1 MSIFRNTL
9 EANSEKNSIVHFAER
24 ERNMNLRVRNRL
36 PEKDPYAGSKTELQW
51 RKENRTLLVDAKGE
65 EMWTNQFCQH
75 SATYYAL
82 DETRPATPM
91 EIEAWKDER
100 RSKVREKRRKLREA
114 ELEKAAIEKARSEA
128 LLKSLRLHVGFNPA
142 DIICLDTETTG
153 LTSDDEILQISIING
168 SGEVLFHE
176 LIRPMYKDAWPD
188 AEAINAISPEMVTGK
203 PTIEA
208 FIPRLSTIL
217 ASAKLII
224 GYNIKFDQ
232 GFLQRAGIAWP
243 KGVPIYD
250 VMLKFAEIT
259 EYYGKYKYQK
269 LSVCAEFFGYESEG
283 RFHDSLEDV
292 RATLFCYHAMNKME
306 L

>member
-9 EANSEKNSIVHFAER
+9 EANSEKNSIDRSAER
-24 ERNMNLRVRNRL
+24 GSNMNLRVRNRL

-51 RKENRTLLVDAKGE
+51 RKENRTLLADAKGE

-75 SATYYAL
+75 SAPYYTL

-91 EIEAWKDER
+91 EIGAWKEER
-100 RSKVREKRRKLREA
+100 TSKEREKRRKLRES
-114 ELEKAAIEKARSEA
+114 EIENAAIEKARSEA
-128 LLKSLRLHVGFNPA
+128 LLKSLRLHAGFNPA

-153 LTSDDEILQISIING
+153 LTSDDEILQISIIDG
-168 SGEVLFHE
+168 SGAVLFHE

-188 AEAINAISPEMVTGK
+188 AEAINAISPEMVAGK
-203 PTIEA
+203 PTIED
-208 FIPRLSTIL
+208 FIPHLSDIL
-217 ASAKLII
+217 ASAKLIV

-232 GFLQRAGIAWP
+232 GFLQRAGIAWS
-243 KGVPIYD
+243 KEVPIYD

-269 LSVCAEFFGYESEG
+269 LSVCADFFGYESEG

-292 RATLFCYHAMNKME
+292 RATLFCYHAMTEME